1 MRINLKIGLRIYKTA
16 LAIFLCVVIS
26 NFFGISPF
34 YPCIAA
40 VISMESTVINSYKA
54 GVNRMQGTIIGA
66 VLGLIFST
74 IRKGNPF
81 LISLGTIII
90 ITFCNKFKL
99 KKAIVISN
107 TVFIA
112 IMINLS
118 AKTPL
123 EYSFFRLLDTLLGIV
138 ISVLVN
144 YLLFAPKLHEKI
156 LEVKAEIKSN
166 IINKL
171 SAIALHEEI
180 DDLEDL
186 SSLISKYNN
195 LVAALEEEHVIY
207 RGEDSYLDSFINI
220 SKSLEALFIYLEA
233 LMLIKRK
240 ETGISTDNLA
250 LLSEATG
257 IDSEVLSGV
266 IYKRNGIGLQ
276 NEENII
282 FNYNLRKAL
291 EIYNKVIK

>member
-66 VLGLIFST
+66 ILGLIFST

>member
-1 MRINLKIGLRIYKTA
+1 MKLNLKIGLRIYKTA

-54 GVNRMQGTIIGA
+54 GVNRMQGTFIGAIIGL
-66 VLGLIFST
+66 VFSS

-90 ITFCNKFKL
+90 IAFCNRFKL
-99 KKAIVISN
+99 KKSIVISN

-112 IMINLS
+112 IMINLTS
-118 AKTPL
+118 KSPL

-144 YLLFAPKLHEKI
+144 YLVFAPKLHEKI
-156 LEVKAEIKSN
+156 LEVMDEIKAN
-166 IINKL
+166 ILNKL
-171 SAIALHEEI
+171 SAIAHGGELV
-180 DDLEDL
+180 DLEDL
-186 SSLISKYNN
+186 SILISKYNT

-207 RGEDSYLDSFINI
+207 RGEDLYLDSFVNT

-233 LMLIKRK
+233 LMLIKEK
-240 ETGISTDNLA
+240 GTAISSDNIALLSGVTGISGEELMAVRDKDKGTDT
-250 LLSEATG
+250 E
-257 IDSEVLSGV
+257 
-266 IYKRNGIGLQ
+266 K
-276 NEENII
+276 EENII
-282 FNYNLRKAL
+282 FNYNLRKVI
-291 EIYNKVIK
+291 EIYNKMMK